1 MPPLIRRHRMV
12 DKLRTAVA
20 LSVAFVLIFAGDAPA
35 SDRCE
40 TGLPLLFQAKQRDLK
55 NGYAIYREEYRAPAG
70 HWEGRIH
77 YDCLHHQGVALG
89 VVGTVSVSPS
99 GQFILYNE
107 APTGWWVLA
116 DGAGNQKLV
125 GSVDRS
131 FKYFGAIV
139 WNEAGGEVLVTY
151 TDGSEPARFR
161 LNELSN
167 KPVQPT
173 PHGGAADRPRS
184 ALTAAIGGD
193 R

>member
-20 LSVAFVLIFAGDAPA
+20 LSVGFVLIFAGDAPA

-89 VVGTVSVSPS
+89 RDRVERGRRRS
-99 GQFILYNE
+99 
-107 APTGWWVLA
+107 
-116 DGAGNQKLV
+116 AGHIH
-125 GSVDRS
+125 GR
-131 FKYFGAIV
+131 FRT
-139 WNEAGGEVLVTY
+139 GEVQI
-151 TDGSEPARFR
+151 E
-161 LNELSN
+161 
-167 KPVQPT
+167 
-173 PHGGAADRPRS
+173 
-184 ALTAAIGGD
+184 
-193 R
+193 